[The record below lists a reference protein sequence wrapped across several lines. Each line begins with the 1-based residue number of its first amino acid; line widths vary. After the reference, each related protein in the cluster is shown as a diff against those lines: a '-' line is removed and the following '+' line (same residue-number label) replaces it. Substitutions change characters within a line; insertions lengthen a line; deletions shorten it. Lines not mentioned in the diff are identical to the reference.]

1 LTNMRYG
8 PGHGEIEGSGHRRLG
23 VLRAGAIDVL
33 EGGAAVPRLI
43 PRRAAPAAAG
53 APAAPSAVTA
63 GPAVTLSARSI
74 SALLWLLRL
83 GPFLILVLLVI
94 AMSIASPVFFTERN
108 LQNLSVQSASI
119 CILALGMLLVILT
132 RGIDLSVGSVLSL
145 CSVVGA
151 SVYDGRFSSGLWVIA
166 AMCVTGTVIGAVNGT
181 IYVKGRIPS
190 PFIVTLA
197 MLSVAS
203 GLAFMISNGQP
214 NIGMPPAVNWLG
226 SAYIGAVP
234 VAPLLVAVVAGLVWA
249 LTRRMTWGRWIYA
262 IGGNPEAAERVGIPV
277 NRVLISV
284 YMFAGLSAGIA
295 AVIVSGRTDSG
306 FPSAGTLAEL
316 DAIAAVIIGG
326 AAFTGGRGGVSNA
339 IIGALTLGVIRNGLN
354 LLGVDPFLQIVIIG
368 LTIVVAVQLDVIR
381 SGVEGRFRALVSDT
395 GGTR

>member
-1 LTNMRYG
+1 MRYSLG
-8 PGHGEIEGSGHRRLG
+8 YGEIEGSGDGRPCA
-23 VLRAGAIDVL
+23 LRAGAIDAD
-33 EGGAAVPRLI
+33 EGGSDVSGLIQQSAASPAAAVP
-43 PRRAAPAAAG
+43 PAPT
-53 APAAPSAVTA
+53 APTGPS
-63 GPAVTLSARSI
+63 GNLSSRSI
-74 SALLWLLRL
+74 SALLWVIKL

-94 AMSIASPVFFTERN
+94 AMSIASPDFFTERN

-119 CILALGMLLVILT
+119 CILALGMLLVIIT

-145 CSVVGA
+145 CSVIGA

-166 AMCVTGTVIGAVNGT
+166 AMLVTGTVIGAVNGT
-181 IYVKGRIPS
+181 VYVKGRIPS

-203 GLAFMISNGQP
+203 GLAFSISNGQP
-214 NIGMPPAVNWLG
+214 NIGMPPAVNWVG
-226 SAYIGAVP
+226 SSYIGAIP
-234 VAPLLVAVVAGLVWA
+234 VAPILVAVIAGLVWA

-277 NRVLISV
+277 TRVLISV
-284 YMFAGLSAGIA
+284 YVFAGLAAGIA

-306 FPSAGTLAEL
+306 FPTAGTLAEL

-339 IIGALTLGVIRNGLN
+339 IVGALTLGVIRNGLN
-354 LLGVDPFLQIVIIG
+354 LLGVDPFIQIVIIG
-368 LTIVVAVQLDVIR
+368 LTIVAAVELDVIR
-381 SGVEGRFRALVSDT
+381 SGVEGRFRALVSDA
-395 GGTR
+395 GGAR

>member
-1 LTNMRYG
+1 LTNLRYG
-8 PGHGEIEGSGHRRLG
+8 SGHGENEGKADGRRRA
-23 VLRAGAIDVL
+23 LRAGAIDADK
-33 EGGAAVPRLI
+33 GGSDVSGLI
-43 PRRAAPAAAG
+43 EQSAAAPAAAG
-53 APAAPSAVTA
+53 PPAPTAPG
-63 GPAVTLSARSI
+63 GPSLSSRSI
-74 SALLWLLRL
+74 STLLWVIKL

-94 AMSIASPVFFTERN
+94 VMSIASPDFFTERN

-145 CSVVGA
+145 CSVIGA
-151 SVYDGRFSSGLWVIA
+151 SVYDGRFNSGLWVIA
-166 AMCVTGTVIGAVNGT
+166 AMLVTGTVIGAINGVV
-181 IYVKGRIPS
+181 YVKGKIPS

-203 GLAFMISNGQP
+203 GLAFSISNGQP
-214 NIGMPPAVNWLG
+214 NIGMPPAVNWVG
-226 SAYIGAVP
+226 SSYIGAIP
-234 VAPLLVAVVAGLVWA
+234 VAPIVVAVIAGLVWA

-277 NRVLISV
+277 TRVLISV
-284 YMFAGLSAGIA
+284 YVFAGLAAGIA

-306 FPSAGTLAEL
+306 FPTAGTLAEL

-339 IIGALTLGVIRNGLN
+339 IVGALTLGVIRNGLN
-354 LLGVDPFLQIVIIG
+354 LLGVDPFIQIVIIG
-368 LTIVVAVQLDVIR
+368 LTIVAAVELDVIR
-381 SGVEGRFRALVSDT
+381 SAVEGRFRALISDA
-395 GGTR
+395 GGAR